1 VSTVVLTGSAGGIG
15 TATRRH
21 LEASGRTVIGV
32 DLHDAEIVA
41 DLSTDEGRRHMLG
54 EVEQM
59 TGGALDGVI
68 ACAGVI
74 DADEDHIVS
83 TNYFGAIA
91 TLNGLRPLLAGG
103 EHPAAVAISSNST
116 TIMPGVPADLVERCL
131 DGDEPSARQVAVGH
145 RGYGY
150 PGSKLALARWVRRN
164 AITDD
169 WAGAGIR
176 LNAISPGL
184 VDTPLNDGKID
195 LFLSIPEVFPV
206 PQGRAAQPEEIAPLL
221 TFLLS
226 EDASFFCG
234 SVIFVDG
241 GSDAAMRAD
250 DWPRAL
256 D

>member
-1 VSTVVLTGSAGGIG
+1 MSRVVLTGSAGGIG
-15 TATRRH
+15 TATRHR
-21 LEASGRTVIGV
+21 LEAEGHTVIGV

-41 DLSTDEGRRHMLG
+41 DLATDDGRRHML
-54 EVEQM
+54 EEAERM
-59 TGGALDGVI
+59 SGGALDGVI

-74 DADEDHIVS
+74 DAAEDHIVS
-83 TNYFGAIA
+83 TNFFGAVA
-91 TLNGLRPLLAGG
+91 TLDGLRPLLAHG
-103 EHPAAVAISSNST
+103 EHPSAIAISSNST
-116 TIMPGVPADLVERCL
+116 TIMPGVPDELVERCL
-131 DGDEPSARQVAVGH
+131 DRDEPGARRVAVGH
-145 RGYGY
+145 QGYGY
-150 PGSKLALARWVRRN
+150 PCSKLALARWVRRQ
-164 AITDD
+164 AVTDE

-206 PQGRAAQPEEIAPLL
+206 PQRRAAQPEEIAPLL
-221 TFLLS
+221 AFLLS

-250 DWPRAL
+250 DWPRAI
-256 D
+256 

>member
-1 VSTVVLTGSAGGIG
+1 MSTVVLTGSAGGIG

-21 LEASGRTVIGV
+21 LEGAGDTVIGV

-41 DLSTDEGRRHMLG
+41 DLSTDRGRNHMLA
-54 EVEQM
+54 EAERM
-59 TGGALDGVI
+59 TGGTLDGVI

-91 TLNGLRPLLAGG
+91 TLTGLRPLLGRG
-103 EHPAAVAISSNST
+103 HHPSAIAISSNST
-116 TIMPGVPADLVERCL
+116 TIMPGLPDELVERCL
-131 DGDEPSARQVAVGH
+131 DDDEPAARRVAVGH
-145 RGYGY
+145 PGYGY

-169 WAGAGIR
+169 WVGRGIR
-176 LNAISPGL
+176 LNAVSPGL

-206 PQGRAAQPEEIAPLL
+206 PQARAAQPAEIAPLL
-221 TFLLS
+221 AFLLS

-250 DWPRAL
+250 DWPRAI
-256 D
+256 

>member
-1 VSTVVLTGSAGGIG
+1 MSTVVLTGSAGGIG

-21 LEASGRTVIGV
+21 LEAAGRTVIGV

-41 DLSTDEGRRHMLG
+41 DLSTDDGRRHMLD
-54 EVEQM
+54 EVEKM
-59 TGGALDGVI
+59 TGGTVD
-68 ACAGVI
+68 GVI

-83 TNYFGAIA
+83 TNFFGAIA
-91 TLNGLRPLLAGG
+91 TLSGLRPLLARGD
-103 EHPAAVAISSNST
+103 HPSAIAISSNST
-116 TIMPGVPADLVERCL
+116 TVMPGVPPELVERCL
-131 DGDEPSARQVAVGH
+131 EQDEPAARRIAVDH

-150 PGSKLALARWVRRN
+150 PSSKLALARWVRRN
-164 AITDD
+164 AITDE

-176 LNAISPGL
+176 LNAVSPGL

-250 DWPRAL
+250 DWPRAI

>member
-15 TATRRH
+15 TATRHH
-21 LEASGRTVIGV
+21 LEGAGRTVIGV
-32 DLHDAEIVA
+32 DLHDAEIVT
-41 DLSTDEGRRHMLG
+41 DLSTDDGRHHMLA
-54 EVEQM
+54 EVERM
-59 TGGALDGVI
+59 SGGSLDGVI

-91 TLNGLRPLLAGG
+91 TLDGLRPLLARGND
-103 EHPAAVAISSNST
+103 ASAIAISSNST
-116 TIMPGVPADLVERCL
+116 TIMPGVPDEIVERCL
-131 DGDEPSARQVAVGH
+131 DGDEPAARRVAVDH

-150 PGSKLALARWVRRN
+150 PCSKLALARWVRRR
-164 AITDD
+164 AVTDE

-176 LNAISPGL
+176 LNAVSPGL

-195 LFLSIPEVFPV
+195 LFLSIPDVFPL

-221 TFLLS
+221 GFLLS
-226 EDASFFCG
+226 ADASFFCG

-250 DWPRAL
+250 DWPTAL
-256 D
+256 S

>member
-1 VSTVVLTGSAGGIG
+1 MSTVVLTGSAGGIG
-15 TATRRH
+15 TATRRQ
-21 LEASGRTVIGV
+21 LEAAGRTVIGV

-41 DLSTDEGRRHMLG
+41 DLSTDDGRRHMLD
-54 EVEQM
+54 EVEEM
-59 TGGALDGVI
+59 AGGSVDGVI

-83 TNYFGAIA
+83 TNFFGAIA
-91 TLNGLRPLLAGG
+91 TLSGLRPLLARGD
-103 EHPAAVAISSNST
+103 HPSAIAISSNST
-116 TIMPGVPADLVERCL
+116 TVMPGVPAELVERCL
-131 DGDEPSARQVAVGH
+131 EQDEPAARRVAVDH

-164 AITDD
+164 AVTDE
-169 WAGAGIR
+169 WAGARIR
-176 LNAISPGL
+176 LNAVSPGL

-250 DWPRAL
+250 DWPRAI
-256 D
+256 

>member
-1 VSTVVLTGSAGGIG
+1 VSTVLLTGSAGGIG

-21 LEASGRTVIGV
+21 LEGAGDTVIGV

-41 DLSTDEGRRHMLG
+41 DLSTDDGRRHMLA
-54 EVEQM
+54 EAERT

-74 DADEDHIVS
+74 DAGEDHIVS
-83 TNYFGAIA
+83 TNYFGAVA
-91 TLNGLRPLLAGG
+91 TLVGLRPLLARGH
-103 EHPAAVAISSNST
+103 HPSAIAISSNST
-116 TIMPGVPADLVERCL
+116 TIMPGLPDVLVERCL
-131 DGDEPSARQVAVGH
+131 DHDEPAARRVAVDH
-145 RGYGY
+145 PGYAY

-164 AITDD
+164 AINGD

-176 LNAISPGL
+176 LNAVSPGL

-221 TFLLS
+221 AFLLS

-234 SVIFVDG
+234 SVIYVDG

-250 DWPRAL
+250 DWPRPI
-256 D
+256 